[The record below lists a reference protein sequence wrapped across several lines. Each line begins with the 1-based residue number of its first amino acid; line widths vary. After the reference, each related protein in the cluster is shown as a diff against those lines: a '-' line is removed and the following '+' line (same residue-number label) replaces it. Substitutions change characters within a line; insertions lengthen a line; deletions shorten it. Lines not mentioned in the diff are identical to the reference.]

1 MSPFGIFSIVLI
13 ALYIIYY
20 TVLIARDL
28 HSQKGKG
35 TGSDDEY
42 EVTSMQQEVDTVG
55 VEESAEGFTI
65 GGQRKGPD
73 NNSVT
78 GTTYKPKNDDKR
90 DDEGNEQKKN
100 ERDGVSKG
108 ASRDEKQ
115 SEKSER
121 IQKKIEQTEENME
134 ATAPQGNVTFSKS
147 ELERL
152 ITESGVEG
160 SLFR

>member
-65 GGQRKGPD
+65 GGQRKGPE
-73 NNSVT
+73 NSSVT
-78 GTTYKPKNDDKR
+78 AQHINRKMMIKEMMKEMNKKRMKETGCPMARREMRNSQRNQKEYKRK
-90 DDEGNEQKKN
+90 
-100 ERDGVSKG
+100 S
-108 ASRDEKQ
+108 SRP
-115 SEKSER
+115 
-121 IQKKIEQTEENME
+121 KKIWSDRPTRKRN
-134 ATAPQGNVTFSKS
+134 
-147 ELERL
+147 LL
-152 ITESGVEG
+152 
-160 SLFR
+160 

>member
-65 GGQRKGPD
+65 GGQRKGPE
-73 NNSVT
+73 NSSVT
-78 GTTYKPKNDDKR
+78 GTTYKPKKDDKR
-90 DDEGNEQKKN
+90 DDEGNEQKRMKETGCPMARREMRN
-100 ERDGVSKG
+100 SQRNQKEYKRKS
-108 ASRDEKQ
+108 SRP
-115 SEKSER
+115 
-121 IQKKIEQTEENME
+121 KKIWRRPPHKET
-134 ATAPQGNVTFSKS
+134 
-147 ELERL
+147 
-152 ITESGVEG
+152 
-160 SLFR
+160 

>member
-65 GGQRKGPD
+65 GGQRKGPE
-73 NNSVT
+73 NSSVT

-90 DDEGNEQKKN
+90 DDEGNEQKRMKETGCPMARREMRN
-100 ERDGVSKG
+100 SQRNQKEYKRKS
-108 ASRDEKQ
+108 SRP
-115 SEKSER
+115 
-121 IQKKIEQTEENME
+121 KKIWRRPPHKET
-134 ATAPQGNVTFSKS
+134 
-147 ELERL
+147 
-152 ITESGVEG
+152 
-160 SLFR
+160 

>member
-90 DDEGNEQKKN
+90 DDEGNEQKRMKETGCPKTRR
-100 ERDGVSKG
+100 ERRNSQRNQKEYK
-108 ASRDEKQ
+108 R
-115 SEKSER
+115 KSIR
-121 IQKKIEQTEENME
+121 QKKIWRRPLHKET
-134 ATAPQGNVTFSKS
+134 
-147 ELERL
+147 
-152 ITESGVEG
+152 
-160 SLFR
+160 

>member
-55 VEESAEGFTI
+55 VEESVEGFTI
-65 GGQRKGPD
+65 GGKRKGPE
-73 NNSVT
+73 NSSVT
-78 GTTYKPKNDDKR
+78 GTTYKPKNDEKR

-100 ERDGVSKG
+100 ERDRLSKDVS
-108 ASRDEKQ
+108 REEKQ

-134 ATAPQGNVTFSKS
+134 ATVQQGNVTFSKS
-147 ELERL
+147 ELEKL

>member
-1 MSPFGIFSIVLI
+1 MSQFGIFSIVLI

-28 HSQKGKG
+28 YSQKGKG

-42 EVTSMQQEVDTVG
+42 EVISMQEEVDTVG

-65 GGQRKGPD
+65 GGKRKGPD
-73 NNSVT
+73 NGSVT
-78 GTTYKPKNDDKR
+78 GPTKTKNEVN
-90 DDEGNEQKKN
+90 DEEGDEQKKN
-100 ERDGVSKG
+100 ERNGMPEN
-108 ASRDEKQ
+108 APDEKNL
-115 SEKSER
+115 SEKAER
-121 IQKKIEQTEENME
+121 VQKKIKQTEEGME
-134 ATAPQGNVTFSKS
+134 ATAPEGNVTFSKS
-147 ELERL
+147 EMERL

>member
-1 MSPFGIFSIVLI
+1 MSK
-13 ALYIIYY
+13 
-20 TVLIARDL
+20 D
-28 HSQKGKG
+28 
-35 TGSDDEY
+35 
-42 EVTSMQQEVDTVG
+42 
-55 VEESAEGFTI
+55 
-65 GGQRKGPD
+65 
-73 NNSVT
+73 
-78 GTTYKPKNDDKR
+78 
-90 DDEGNEQKKN
+90 
-100 ERDGVSKG
+100 